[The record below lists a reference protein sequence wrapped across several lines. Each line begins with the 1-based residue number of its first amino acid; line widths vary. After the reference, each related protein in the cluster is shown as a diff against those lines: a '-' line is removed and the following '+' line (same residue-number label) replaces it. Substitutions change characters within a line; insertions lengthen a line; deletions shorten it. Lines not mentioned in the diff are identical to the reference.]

1 LDPETLEP
9 IKDSDAVA
17 YYQHTWK
24 GERAW
29 DEIEKEGTH
38 PKVYTAIGSHASY
51 FDSGIFGHHIP
62 YIPYFHDVTDDEN
75 TGYVPEL
82 SEIEVMTLEEQPWLE
97 FKGEWCGRREGCLAE
112 GIPGILDPLE
122 LKGFK
127 FSILDLPFKPPVS
140 KWEDPAD
147 CVLDCENGTS
157 KISKGIFVS
166 LLSPGYMT
174 VWNETGA
181 LIGYVDGNFTCN
193 ISNASIGAH
202 GYMLPYEGNYSIEI
216 VFPPE
221 TENMTFDIEIIN
233 GEWSREAFFE
243 DDVNE
248 TTFTRMNFN
257 ASTEDFI
264 MDFDYDGD
272 GAVDES
278 KLPDLIKE
286 SRPDEKSNSIR
297 YLPAGGKLTLF
308 IGDAVRKITI
318 YAKDNISDAF
328 IEAKELGESPVISP
342 PGEAIYRNFSI
353 TKNFPDEAM
362 ENATLEFIVNKSFI
376 EEKGIDNDNISLFR
390 YNASANEWEPVT
402 IHVSGEDAIH
412 VFYEANL
419 TNLSYFAISADV
431 VNKKPVANFSYAPEE
446 PAFNEI
452 VIFNASESYDPDG
465 LIIGYEWDFG
475 DGAIGYGKVVNHSY
489 SQGGKYT
496 VTLTVI
502 DNKNAL
508 NSINKN
514 IIVWPPV
521 RNLNTEEGFPT
532 IQGSIDDPDTL
543 TGHTII
549 VGPGVYNENVDVY
562 KANLTLIG
570 AGADMTI
577 VKAAYSGDH
586 VFDVTADGVSIS
598 GFTATGAVSESGG
611 SYRKAGIHLDHASYC
626 NISYN
631 NASHNLFGILL
642 DSSNNN
648 KIMGNTANS
657 NVYWGGAPGIYLDNS
672 HNNTVIN
679 NNASNNRY
687 EGICLCGSCYN
698 IIVNNTAIGNKEGFM
713 IYFGSRNNTFRD
725 NTATSNRNNGIIEW
739 SQTGAPSTWCRN
751 NTFINNSVKNN
762 LDGIWL
768 YCASNNTL
776 INNTIEN
783 NDHGIAIDTSSNNNV
798 VTGNTVINNNKGIYV
813 YSSSDNLIYNNYLAN
828 TNNAYDTRNNIW
840 NTTKM
845 PGTNIIGGSYL
856 GGNYW
861 SDYAGV
867 DSNGDGLGDTLLP
880 YNSSGNIT
888 NGGDW
893 LPLVSTGG
901 PLWTRYS
908 SRIDNET
915 QCLGVGGIAVDS
927 EDNVIIASNRDVIKY
942 DSNGNVLWGYDLCG
956 CGVAVD
962 KTDDSVVV
970 GLCNS
975 SLIKFSKT
983 GNILWIKELQ
993 EELYLSG
1000 VKSVNPDGNI
1010 LVSGFGSVDGD
1021 WKSYYEIRDK
1031 NGNFIKSTTRPH
1043 NGWWPSAVF
1052 AEPGYIYLAY
1062 GLAQGVTIEKVTD
1075 DFSST
1080 LWTTTLSNCTDY
1092 VSAMSV
1098 DSENNLFVRGTTG
1111 VGGVGY
1117 NQYTAKI
1124 NGANGDLIWERIYD
1138 SGYQDFGGGL
1148 TVDPANNVLVI
1159 GSTEYETGSKDKT
1172 GILMIK
1178 YDGSDGTE
1186 LEYILYRKSL
1196 GDERFEVACGIVRDS
1211 NGNIYISGKEYD
1223 ISNGEDCGIE
1233 TRRALTMKYAPI

>member
-1 LDPETLEP
+1 MDPETLEP

-243 DDVNE
+243 DAVNE
-248 TTFTRMNFN
+248 TTIAKMDFN

-362 ENATLEFIVNKSFI
+362 ENATLEFIMNKSFI

-475 DGAIGYGKVVNHSY
+475 DGAIGYGKIVNHTY

-502 DNKNAL
+502 DNKNAQ

-521 RNLNTEEGFPT
+521 RNLNTEEGFST
-532 IQGSIDDPDTL
+532 IQESIDDPDTL

-549 VGPGVYNENVDVY
+549 VGPGVYRY
-562 KANLTLIG
+562 LIR
-570 AGADMTI
+570 
-577 VKAAYSGDH
+577 
-586 VFDVTADGVSIS
+586 F
-598 GFTATGAVSESGG
+598 
-611 SYRKAGIHLDHASYC
+611 
-626 NISYN
+626 
-631 NASHNLFGILL
+631 
-642 DSSNNN
+642 
-648 KIMGNTANS
+648 
-657 NVYWGGAPGIYLDNS
+657 
-672 HNNTVIN
+672 
-679 NNASNNRY
+679 
-687 EGICLCGSCYN
+687 
-698 IIVNNTAIGNKEGFM
+698 
-713 IYFGSRNNTFRD
+713 
-725 NTATSNRNNGIIEW
+725 
-739 SQTGAPSTWCRN
+739 
-751 NTFINNSVKNN
+751 
-762 LDGIWL
+762 
-768 YCASNNTL
+768 
-776 INNTIEN
+776 
-783 NDHGIAIDTSSNNNV
+783 
-798 VTGNTVINNNKGIYV
+798 
-813 YSSSDNLIYNNYLAN
+813 
-828 TNNAYDTRNNIW
+828 
-840 NTTKM
+840 
-845 PGTNIIGGSYL
+845 
-856 GGNYW
+856 
-861 SDYAGV
+861 
-867 DSNGDGLGDTLLP
+867 
-880 YNSSGNIT
+880 
-888 NGGDW
+888 
-893 LPLVSTGG
+893 
-901 PLWTRYS
+901 
-908 SRIDNET
+908 
-915 QCLGVGGIAVDS
+915 
-927 EDNVIIASNRDVIKY
+927 
-942 DSNGNVLWGYDLCG
+942 
-956 CGVAVD
+956 
-962 KTDDSVVV
+962 
-970 GLCNS
+970 
-975 SLIKFSKT
+975 
-983 GNILWIKELQ
+983 LQ
-993 EELYLSG
+993 
-1000 VKSVNPDGNI
+1000 
-1010 LVSGFGSVDGD
+1010 
-1021 WKSYYEIRDK
+1021 
-1031 NGNFIKSTTRPH
+1031 
-1043 NGWWPSAVF
+1043 
-1052 AEPGYIYLAY
+1052 
-1062 GLAQGVTIEKVTD
+1062 
-1075 DFSST
+1075 
-1080 LWTTTLSNCTDY
+1080 
-1092 VSAMSV
+1092 
-1098 DSENNLFVRGTTG
+1098 
-1111 VGGVGY
+1111 
-1117 NQYTAKI
+1117 
-1124 NGANGDLIWERIYD
+1124 
-1138 SGYQDFGGGL
+1138 
-1148 TVDPANNVLVI
+1148 
-1159 GSTEYETGSKDKT
+1159 
-1172 GILMIK
+1172 
-1178 YDGSDGTE
+1178 
-1186 LEYILYRKSL
+1186 
-1196 GDERFEVACGIVRDS
+1196 
-1211 NGNIYISGKEYD
+1211 
-1223 ISNGEDCGIE
+1223 
-1233 TRRALTMKYAPI
+1233 

>member
-1 LDPETLEP
+1 
-9 IKDSDAVA
+9 
-17 YYQHTWK
+17 
-24 GERAW
+24 
-29 DEIEKEGTH
+29 
-38 PKVYTAIGSHASY
+38 
-51 FDSGIFGHHIP
+51 
-62 YIPYFHDVTDDEN
+62 
-75 TGYVPEL
+75 
-82 SEIEVMTLEEQPWLE
+82 
-97 FKGEWCGRREGCLAE
+97 
-112 GIPGILDPLE
+112 
-122 LKGFK
+122 
-127 FSILDLPFKPPVS
+127 
-140 KWEDPAD
+140 
-147 CVLDCENGTS
+147 
-157 KISKGIFVS
+157 
-166 LLSPGYMT
+166 
-174 VWNETGA
+174 
-181 LIGYVDGNFTCN
+181 
-193 ISNASIGAH
+193 
-202 GYMLPYEGNYSIEI
+202 
-216 VFPPE
+216 
-221 TENMTFDIEIIN
+221 
-233 GEWSREAFFE
+233 
-243 DDVNE
+243 
-248 TTFTRMNFN
+248 MNFN

-264 MDFDYDGD
+264 MNFDYDGD

-286 SRPDEKSNSIR
+286 SRPGEKSNSIR

-318 YAKDNISDAF
+318 YAKDNINDAF
-328 IEAKELGESPVISP
+328 IEAKELGELPVISP

-390 YNASANEWEPVT
+390 YNASENEWEPVT
-402 IHVSGEDAIH
+402 IHVSGEGAIH

-446 PAFNEI
+446 PAFNET
-452 VIFNASESYDPDG
+452 VIFNASESYDLDG

-475 DGAIGYGKVVNHSY
+475 DGTIGYGKVVNHSY

-508 NSINKN
+508 DSINKN

-521 RNLNTEEGFPT
+521 RNLNTEEGFFT
-532 IQGSIDDPDTL
+532 IQAAIDDSDTL
-543 TGHTII
+543 DGHTII
-549 VGPGVYNENVDVY
+549 VGPGVYNENVDVD

-577 VKAAYSGDH
+577 VKAADPSDH
-586 VFDVTADGVSIS
+586 AFYVPTDGVTIS
-598 GFTATGAVSESGG
+598 GFTATGATSPSGG
-611 SYRKAGIHLDHASYC
+611 NYGIAGILLAASYC
-626 NISYN
+626 NISFN
-631 NASHNLFGILL
+631 NVSGNIYGIYLYYSH
-642 DSSNNN
+642 NN
-648 KIMGNTANS
+648 KIMENTVNS
-657 NVYWGGAPGIYLDNS
+657 NRVTGWIGHGIYLRGS
-672 HNNTVIN
+672 HNNSLTN
-679 NNASNNRY
+679 NNASDNIQS
-687 EGICLCGSCYN
+687 GICLEGSCYN
-698 IIVNNTAIGNKEGFM
+698 TVVSNTVTLNNNEGIE
-713 IYFGSRNNTFRD
+713 IYFGSRNNTFM
-725 NTATSNRNNGIIEW
+725 NNIALLNGNNGIIEW
-739 SQTGAPSTWCRN
+739 SQCPYPQTWCRD
-751 NTFINNSVKNN
+751 NTFINNTANDN

-798 VTGNTVINNNKGIYV
+798 VTGNTVINNDKGIYV

-1062 GLAQGVTIEKVTD
+1062 GLAQGVAIEKVTD

-1138 SGYQDFGGGL
+1138 SGYQDFGGGSPL
-1148 TVDPANNVLVI
+1148 TL
-1159 GSTEYETGSKDKT
+1159 
-1172 GILMIK
+1172 
-1178 YDGSDGTE
+1178 
-1186 LEYILYRKSL
+1186 
-1196 GDERFEVACGIVRDS
+1196 
-1211 NGNIYISGKEYD
+1211 
-1223 ISNGEDCGIE
+1223 
-1233 TRRALTMKYAPI
+1233 PIMFL

>member
-1 LDPETLEP
+1 
-9 IKDSDAVA
+9 
-17 YYQHTWK
+17 
-24 GERAW
+24 
-29 DEIEKEGTH
+29 
-38 PKVYTAIGSHASY
+38 
-51 FDSGIFGHHIP
+51 
-62 YIPYFHDVTDDEN
+62 
-75 TGYVPEL
+75 
-82 SEIEVMTLEEQPWLE
+82 M
-97 FKGEWCGRREGCLAE
+97 C
-112 GIPGILDPLE
+112 
-122 LKGFK
+122 
-127 FSILDLPFKPPVS
+127 
-140 KWEDPAD
+140 
-147 CVLDCENGTS
+147 
-157 KISKGIFVS
+157 
-166 LLSPGYMT
+166 
-174 VWNETGA
+174 
-181 LIGYVDGNFTCN
+181 
-193 ISNASIGAH
+193 
-202 GYMLPYEGNYSIEI
+202 
-216 VFPPE
+216 
-221 TENMTFDIEIIN
+221 
-233 GEWSREAFFE
+233 
-243 DDVNE
+243 
-248 TTFTRMNFN
+248 
-257 ASTEDFI
+257 
-264 MDFDYDGD
+264 
-272 GAVDES
+272 
-278 KLPDLIKE
+278 
-286 SRPDEKSNSIR
+286 
-297 YLPAGGKLTLF
+297 
-308 IGDAVRKITI
+308 KITI
-318 YAKDNISDAF
+318 YAADNINDAL
-328 IEAKELGESPVISP
+328 IEVKELGELPVISP

-390 YNASANEWEPVT
+390 YNASENEWVPVT
-402 IHVSGEDAIH
+402 ISITGEGAIH

-446 PAFNEI
+446 PAFNET
-452 VIFNASESYDPDG
+452 VIFNASESYDLDG

-475 DGAIGYGKVVNHSY
+475 DGTIGYGKVVNHSY

-508 NSINKN
+508 DSINKN

-521 RNLNTEEGFPT
+521 RNLNTEEGFFT
-532 IQGSIDDPDTL
+532 IQAAIDDSDTL
-543 TGHTII
+543 DGHTII
-549 VGPGVYNENVDVY
+549 VGPGVYNENVDVD

-577 VKAAYSGDH
+577 VKAADPSDH
-586 VFDVTADGVSIS
+586 AFYVPTDGVTIS
-598 GFTATGAVSESGG
+598 GFTATGATSPSGG
-611 SYRKAGIHLDHASYC
+611 NYGIAGILLAASYC
-626 NISYN
+626 NISFN
-631 NASHNLFGILL
+631 NVSGNIYGIYLYYSH
-642 DSSNNN
+642 NN
-648 KIMGNTANS
+648 KIMENTVNS
-657 NVYWGGAPGIYLDNS
+657 NRVTGWIGHGIYLRGS
-672 HNNTVIN
+672 HNNSLTN
-679 NNASNNRY
+679 NNASDNIQS
-687 EGICLCGSCYN
+687 GICLEGSCYN
-698 IIVNNTAIGNKEGFM
+698 TVVSNTVTLNNNEGIE
-713 IYFGSRNNTFRD
+713 IYFGSRNNTFM
-725 NTATSNRNNGIIEW
+725 NNIALLNGNNGIIEW
-739 SQTGAPSTWCRN
+739 SQCPYPQTWCRD
-751 NTFINNSVKNN
+751 NTFINNTANDN

-798 VTGNTVINNNKGIYV
+798 VTGNTVINNDKGIYV

-1062 GLAQGVTIEKVTD
+1062 GLAQGVAIEKVTD

-1138 SGYQDFGGGL
+1138 SGYQDFGGGSPL
-1148 TVDPANNVLVI
+1148 TL
-1159 GSTEYETGSKDKT
+1159 
-1172 GILMIK
+1172 
-1178 YDGSDGTE
+1178 
-1186 LEYILYRKSL
+1186 
-1196 GDERFEVACGIVRDS
+1196 
-1211 NGNIYISGKEYD
+1211 
-1223 ISNGEDCGIE
+1223 
-1233 TRRALTMKYAPI
+1233 PIMFL

>member
-1 LDPETLEP
+1 
-9 IKDSDAVA
+9 VA
-17 YYQHTWK
+17 YYQHLWK
-24 GERAW
+24 ESKKW
-29 DEIEKEGTH
+29 SDVNKEGTH
-38 PKVYTAIGSHASY
+38 PEIYVAEGSHASY
-51 FDSGIFGHHIP
+51 FDPGIFGRHLPFIFD
-62 YIPYFHDVTDDEN
+62 ITDDKN
-75 TGYVPEL
+75 SGYVPEL
-82 SEIEVMTLEEQPWLE
+82 SGIGVETLEEQPWLE
-97 FKGEWCGRREGCLAE
+97 FKGEWCGRRLGKVPE
-112 GIPGILDPLE
+112 I
-122 LKGFK
+122 KGFK
-127 FSILDLPFKPPVS
+127 FSILDILGKPPVS

-193 ISNASIGAH
+193 ISNASVGAH
-202 GYMLPYEGNYSIEI
+202 GYMLPYEGNYSMEI
-216 VFPPE
+216 IFPPE

-243 DDVNE
+243 DAVNE
-248 TTFTRMNFN
+248 TTIAKMDFN

-264 MDFDYDGD
+264 MNFDYDGD

-286 SRPDEKSNSIR
+286 SRPGEKSNSIR

-318 YAKDNISDAF
+318 YAKDNINDAL
-328 IEAKELGESPVISP
+328 IEVKELGELPVISP

-362 ENATLEFIVNKSFI
+362 ENATLEFIMNKSFI

-390 YNASANEWEPVT
+390 YNASENEWEPVT

-431 VNKKPVANFSYAPEE
+431 VNKKPVVNFSYAPEE

-452 VIFNASESYDPDG
+452 VIFNASESYDIDG

-475 DGAIGYGKVVNHSY
+475 DGTIGYGKVVNHSY

-514 IIVWPPV
+514 ITVWPV
-521 RNLNTEEGFPT
+521 RNLNTEEGFST
-532 IQGSIDDPDTL
+532 IQESIDDLDTL

-586 VFDVTADGVSIS
+586 VFDVTADGVSII

-687 EGICLCGSCYN
+687 EGICLCGSYYN

-739 SQTGAPSTWCRN
+739 SQTGAPSTWCR
-751 NTFINNSVKNN
+751 I
-762 LDGIWL
+762 
-768 YCASNNTL
+768 
-776 INNTIEN
+776 
-783 NDHGIAIDTSSNNNV
+783 
-798 VTGNTVINNNKGIYV
+798 
-813 YSSSDNLIYNNYLAN
+813 
-828 TNNAYDTRNNIW
+828 TR
-840 NTTKM
+840 
-845 PGTNIIGGSYL
+845 L
-856 GGNYW
+856 
-861 SDYAGV
+861 
-867 DSNGDGLGDTLLP
+867 
-880 YNSSGNIT
+880 
-888 NGGDW
+888 
-893 LPLVSTGG
+893 
-901 PLWTRYS
+901 
-908 SRIDNET
+908 
-915 QCLGVGGIAVDS
+915 
-927 EDNVIIASNRDVIKY
+927 
-942 DSNGNVLWGYDLCG
+942 
-956 CGVAVD
+956 
-962 KTDDSVVV
+962 
-970 GLCNS
+970 
-975 SLIKFSKT
+975 
-983 GNILWIKELQ
+983 
-993 EELYLSG
+993 
-1000 VKSVNPDGNI
+1000 
-1010 LVSGFGSVDGD
+1010 
-1021 WKSYYEIRDK
+1021 
-1031 NGNFIKSTTRPH
+1031 
-1043 NGWWPSAVF
+1043 
-1052 AEPGYIYLAY
+1052 
-1062 GLAQGVTIEKVTD
+1062 
-1075 DFSST
+1075 
-1080 LWTTTLSNCTDY
+1080 
-1092 VSAMSV
+1092 
-1098 DSENNLFVRGTTG
+1098 
-1111 VGGVGY
+1111 
-1117 NQYTAKI
+1117 
-1124 NGANGDLIWERIYD
+1124 
-1138 SGYQDFGGGL
+1138 
-1148 TVDPANNVLVI
+1148 
-1159 GSTEYETGSKDKT
+1159 
-1172 GILMIK
+1172 
-1178 YDGSDGTE
+1178 
-1186 LEYILYRKSL
+1186 
-1196 GDERFEVACGIVRDS
+1196 
-1211 NGNIYISGKEYD
+1211 
-1223 ISNGEDCGIE
+1223 
-1233 TRRALTMKYAPI
+1233 